1 MTRRDTRCDL
11 FVIRNNPTLLRNVVK
26 ILVLSAATT
35 LLVTCSLFANET
47 TMPNVIV
54 IYTDDQGFGDAT
66 CLNKNSK
73 FTTPNIDRLAD
84 EGVLFTD
91 AHCSDT
97 VCTPSRYGL
106 LTGRYSWRTELKRG
120 VFQAE
125 RKCLIPD
132 NRMTI
137 ASFLRENGYQTAMVG
152 KWHLGM
158 DFPGTRTT
166 RDWSQPVLDMP
177 LDKGFDYFWG
187 IPASMNYGV
196 LAWFEG
202 RFAKVPPTQYT
213 SKKPNKMA
221 LNDYRIMPPY
231 EQSAAVKDANAT
243 GNFAGKLEVAS
254 DFSDILCLD
263 RFTTQSIEWIKQ
275 RNTDKPFFLYLPYT
289 SPHKPV
295 IPMDR
300 FRGQGGAGAYGEFMI
315 ETDWHVGRILD
326 FLEKEGLEEDTFILF
341 TSDNGPETTW
351 KKRKEQFKH
360 ASNGPFREGKRS
372 IYEGGHRVPF
382 IVRWPAGIVR
392 PGRTYSSPICQTDL
406 LATLADMVGTQL
418 PQDAGEDSQSFLPAL
433 TKTTTVDRVPMIHHS
448 FRGEFAIR
456 DKQWKLVM
464 GATKK
469 RNQELY
475 DLSNDPGETH
485 NLFETQSERA
495 KTLQQKLT
503 HIIRSGRSTQGNPVP
518 NDTPYW
524 DDLFWMTEAEYQQ
537 PDQTAE
543 SVEKKMSIHRLSS
556 TRRSIFDAFSY
567 INRLP
572 DAPYQDES
580 AEGFSGRIFGRLANQ
595 EGRILLKSPPGMSQ
609 LAYRGFKTFLRY
621 EGVRSVGNCAACHTF
636 PDFIDGKLHVVQPGM
651 AAVSTTSLRN
661 LNKTSH
667 ALREI
672 INEKINNAQ
681 SKQNKGATELSDAYS
696 AMRLDHDDVSGLV
709 AFIELLQDVPKQ
721 QFRQLIL
728 DSELF
733 DPSGITH

>member
-1 MTRRDTRCDL
+1 MKKIL
-11 FVIRNNPTLLRNVVK
+11 FV
-26 ILVLSAATT
+26 ATI
-35 LLVTCSLFANET
+35 VTFTTTAGIANDT
-47 TMPNVIV
+47 DMPNVIV

-66 CLNKNSK
+66 CLNRDSK
-73 FTTPNIDRLAD
+73 FITPNIDRLAH

-91 AHCSDT
+91 GHCSDT

-125 RKCLIPD
+125 RPCLIPD
-132 NRMTI
+132 QRMTV
-137 ASFLRENGYQTAMVG
+137 ASFLRDNGYQTGMVG

-213 SKKPNKMA
+213 SKKPNKIA
-221 LNDYRIMPPY
+221 LDDYRIMPPY
-231 EQSAAVKDANAT
+231 DLSASVKDANAT
-243 GNFAGKLEVAS
+243 GNFSGKLEVAP
-254 DFSDILCLD
+254 DFTDISCLD
-263 RFTTQSIEWIKQ
+263 RFTTESIEWIKQ

-300 FRGQGGAGAYGEFMI
+300 FRGQGEAGAYGEFMI

-326 FLEKEGLEEDTFILF
+326 FLEKEGLEENTFILF

-351 KKRKEQFKH
+351 KKRKEIFRH
-360 ASNGPFREGKRS
+360 ASNGPYREGKRS

-382 IVRWPAGIVR
+382 IVRWPAGIVS
-392 PGRTYSSPICQTDL
+392 PGRIYSSPVCQTDL
-406 LATLADMVGTQL
+406 LATLAEIVGGSL
-418 PQDAGEDSQSFLPAL
+418 PNNAGEDSQSFLPAL
-433 TKTTTVDRVPMIHHS
+433 TKATTVNRVPMIHHS
-448 FRGEFAIR
+448 SGGAFAIR

-464 GATKK
+464 GSKKK
-469 RNQELY
+469 RLQELY
-475 DLSNDPGETH
+475 DLSNDPGETQ

-495 KTLQQKLT
+495 KILQQKLT
-503 HIIRSGRSTQGNPVP
+503 HIVRSGRSTHGNPVP

-537 PDQTAE
+537 PDQTMQSIE
-543 SVEKKMSIHRLSS
+543 TNTKIHRLAS
-556 TRRSIFDAFSY
+556 TRRSVFDAFSY

-572 DAPYQDES
+572 EVPYEDES
-580 AEGFSGRIFGRLANQ
+580 SEDFSGRIFGRLANQ
-595 EGRILLKSPPGMSQ
+595 EGRILLKAPPGMSN
-609 LAYRGFKTFLRY
+609 LAYEGFKTFLRY
-621 EGVRSVGNCAACHTF
+621 DSDTRVGNCAACHIL
-636 PDFIDGKLHVVQPGM
+636 PDFTDGRSHSVQPHT
-651 AAVSTTSLRN
+651 VKVPTTSLRN
-661 LNKTSH
+661 MNKSSQS
-667 ALREI
+667 LREI
-672 INEKINNAQ
+672 INQKIKYAKIKQKGHAQ
-681 SKQNKGATELSDAYS
+681 KISDAYS
-696 AMRLDHDDVSGLV
+696 TIRLDQNDVSALV
-709 AFIELLQDVPKQ
+709 AFIELLQDVPEQK
-721 QFRQLIL
+721 FRQLIL
-728 DSELF
+728 DSEVF
-733 DPSGITH
+733 DPSGTPE